1 MGLLVIEAREAVVA
15 RIPPMNCPTTAILAL
30 YLTCRLLHASDNMP
44 PADPDLPQPLDAGF
58 ATLLVSQSPFTR
70 SVNLEQTLQL
80 TGVAYINGRPV
91 ATVLDKQTK
100 ERILL
105 TEEANVQG
113 WRLLAVEAGT
123 DPTLTQ
129 VQVMIGPETLTMHYH
144 GLQAADD
151 GKGGVKAQVAGH
163 GSRKDS
169 GKQRPSDLLGKNGR
183 ELYAALSK
191 DARDKFRDAIKARLE
206 KSPELTREQT
216 SEYAQKLYGKLK
228 AADQGEA
235 AGARPPKSAKPPKK
249 KQGA

>member
-1 MGLLVIEAREAVVA
+1 
-15 RIPPMNCPTTAILAL
+15 MNCPTAATLAL
-30 YLTCRLLHASDNMP
+30 CLTCPLLYASDNMAP
-44 PADPDLPQPLDAGF
+44 VDPDLPQPLDAGF
-58 ATLLVSQSPFTR
+58 VTSLVSQSPFTR

-91 ATVLDKQTK
+91 ATVLNKQTK
-100 ERILL
+100 ERVLL
-105 TEEANVQG
+105 TEEPNAQG

-129 VQVMIGPETLTMHYH
+129 VKVMIGPETLSMHYH

-169 GKQRPSDLLGKNGR
+169 DKLRPSDFLGKNGR
-183 ELYAALSK
+183 ALYASLSH
-191 DARDKFRDAIKARLE
+191 DARDKFKDAIKARLE

-228 AADQGEA
+228 AADQGENS
-235 AGARPPKSAKPPKK
+235 GARTPKSSKPPKK

>member
-1 MGLLVIEAREAVVA
+1 
-15 RIPPMNCPTTAILAL
+15 MNRSTAAILAL
-30 YLTCRLLHASDNMP
+30 CLTCLPLHAGDNLP
-44 PADPDLPQPLDAGF
+44 PVDADLPQPLDAGF
-58 ATLLVSQSPFTR
+58 VTSMVSQSPFTR

-91 ATVLDKQTK
+91 ATVLNKQTK

-113 WRLLAVEAGT
+113 WRLLAVEAGA

-144 GLQAADD
+144 GLQPADAGEGD
-151 GKGGVKAQVAGH
+151 GRTSIAGR
-163 GSRKDS
+163 GSKKEGD
-169 GKQRPSDLLGKNGR
+169 KPRPSDLLGEHGR
-183 ELYAALSK
+183 ELYASLSR
-191 DARDKFRDAIKARLE
+191 DARDKFKDALKAKLE
-206 KSPELTREQT
+206 KNPELTREQT

-228 AADQGEA
+228 AADQGETSA
-235 AGARPPKSAKPPKK
+235 ARPPKTSKPPKK

>member
-1 MGLLVIEAREAVVA
+1 
-15 RIPPMNCPTTAILAL
+15 MNCPTTAMLAL
-30 YLTCRLLHASDNMP
+30 CLTCRLLYASENMP

-58 ATLLVSQSPFTR
+58 ASSLVSQSPFTR

-91 ATVLDKQTK
+91 ATVLNKQTK

-105 TEEANVQG
+105 TEEANAQG

-129 VQVMIGPETLTMHYH
+129 VQVRIGPETLTMHYH
-144 GLQAADD
+144 GLQPTDA
-151 GKGGVKAQVAGH
+151 GKGEDKPQIAGR
-163 GSRKDS
+163 GSRKD
-169 GKQRPSDLLGKNGR
+169 GDKPRPSDLLGANGR
-183 ELYAALSK
+183 ELYASLSR
-191 DARDKFRDAIKARLE
+191 DARDKFKDALKARLE
-206 KSPELTREQT
+206 KNPELTREQT

-228 AADQGEA
+228 AADQGET
-235 AGARPPKSAKPPKK
+235 GTARPPKTSKPPKK

>member
-1 MGLLVIEAREAVVA
+1 MNRSTAALLALSLTCLPLQAGDNL
-15 RIPPMNCPTTAILAL
+15 PPMDA
-30 YLTCRLLHASDNMP
+30 
-44 PADPDLPQPLDAGF
+44 DLPQPLDAGF
-58 ATLLVSQSPFTR
+58 ITSMVSQSPFTR

-91 ATVLDKQTK
+91 ATVLNKQTK

-144 GLQAADD
+144 GLQPADA
-151 GKGGVKAQVAGH
+151 GKGEDKPQIAGR
-163 GSRKDS
+163 GSRKD
-169 GKQRPSDLLGKNGR
+169 GDKTRPSDLLGANGR
-183 ELYAALSK
+183 ELYASLSR
-191 DARDKFRDAIKARLE
+191 DARDKFKDALKARLE
-206 KSPELTREQT
+206 KNPELTREQT
-216 SEYAQKLYGKLK
+216 SEYAQKLFGKLK
-228 AADQGEA
+228 AADQGET
-235 AGARPPKSAKPPKK
+235 GTARPPKTSKTPKK